1 MERDFEMKKRHLRD
15 DIGQVNMYISA
26 ALVDTAKEMTQ
37 KSIATLIENAGLAEK
52 MKFRRDRI
60 TFKSEVIEKLF
71 AAAIQSIV
79 EHVKAIIKS
88 TKVQRI
94 DKILMVG
101 GFSESNVVRKA
112 VKEAFPTI
120 AVVAPA
126 DPGLA
131 VVKGAVLFGHAPNAI
146 STRVSRYTYGVAVQ
160 GDFISGVHP
169 EEDKVM
175 FGKKMLCKNLF
186 SKLTT
191 VDDNIDVTTKV
202 VREYDV
208 MDKAADL
215 GIEVYASEDEHPIHV
230 KQPGTIKVG
239 QLKIKAPL
247 GGWRN
252 NSKVKIEMGFGDT
265 EFVVTATET
274 QSQLQHEAKF
284 DFLT

>member
-15 DIGQVNMYISA
+15 DIEQVNMYISA
-26 ALVDTAKEMTQ
+26 ALVDTAKELTQ
-37 KSIATLIENAGLAEK
+37 KSVATLIQDAGLAEK
-52 MKFRRDRI
+52 MRFRRDRI
-60 TFKSEVIEKLF
+60 TFKSEVIEQLF

-79 EHVKAIIKS
+79 EHVKAVIKS
-88 TKVQRI
+88 TNVQRI

-101 GFSESNVVRKA
+101 GFSESNVVRNA

-131 VVKGAVLFGHAPNAI
+131 VVKGAVIFGHAPNAI

-160 GDFISGVHP
+160 GNFIPGAHP
-169 EEDKVM
+169 VEDKVM
-175 FGKKMLCKNLF
+175 FGDKMLCKNLF

-202 VREYDV
+202 VREYEVIDT
-208 MDKAADL
+208 AADV
-215 GIEVYASEDEHPIHV
+215 GIEVYASEEEYPIHV
-230 KQPGTIKVG
+230 KQPGSIKVG
-239 QLKIKAPL
+239 QLKIKAPI
-247 GGWRN
+247 GGWRKK
-252 NSKVKIEMGFGDT
+252 SKVKIEMGFGDT

-274 QSQLQHEAKF
+274 LSQLQHEAKF